1 MTGIC
6 YAESGDLGFGLGI
19 SPAIRPTTPPSHHS
33 QCFKKFLWQ
42 SNVEEKEMTDKKV
55 WKASQVHLAQLPKKA
70 GPILTLRWV
79 LQVCIQLK
87 FEHL

>member
-6 YAESGDLGFGLGI
+6 YAECGDLGFGLGI
-19 SPAIRPTTPPSHHS
+19 SPAVRPTIPPSHHS
-33 QCFKKFLWQ
+33 QCFKKLLWQ

-55 WKASQVHLAQLPKKA
+55 CKGPQVHLAQPPQKA
-70 GPILTLRWV
+70 GPILTLHWV
-79 LQVCIQLK
+79 LEVCIQLK